1 MCDNCLVKNVA
12 EKQQVI
18 PQNEPLV
25 RFDMQEPA
33 SENEEYRKRRPKLW
47 ELELDLHCSIIG
59 TCVPSI
65 KLRKI
70 YEKVSSSRSDHLS
83 DYQLHNLFV
92 SSAER
97 PQVGI
102 KMLHKYLEKTYAGAI
117 ARSKNLKTEEEL
129 EKFWNDCVKNGEIA
143 AGYWSVM
150 THQHVTSELG
160 NKVFGAVHMFSHLAG
175 RKLQAETV
183 KNKTSRQEV
192 VELKSLLADK
202 ESAVLK
208 LQKKLSAHE
217 VDLSEMRLL
226 LHNEQQSNNDYKQRL
241 ETLTSTS
248 ALTKANKQIK
258 DLEKKLHDYENQ
270 QRIERETS
278 VDDPRLDADLRSPI
292 AEAQQCAESQNGA
305 IPSTSSDTND
315 LPMYSEMDNDLCGR
329 CVLYVGGQSGNQS
342 NFREIVET
350 RNGTFLYHDG
360 GREDSRQRLTTMLG
374 KADAVICPVSCVS
387 HSATHKIK
395 KICTRKE
402 KKMIWIKSPSL
413 AAFNTAL
420 HEVKQEGPVGIVK

>member
-1 MCDNCLVKNVA
+1 MCENCLSKNALTNQQANPEA
-12 EKQQVI
+12 EI
-18 PQNEPLV
+18 FT
-25 RFDMQEPA
+25 RFDIHD
-33 SENEEYRKRRPKLW
+33 SVTENEAYRKRRPKLW

-59 TCVPSI
+59 TCVPLT

-70 YEKVSSSRSDHLS
+70 YEKVSGSGSDHLS

-97 PQVGI
+97 AQVGI
-102 KMLHKYLEKTYAGAI
+102 KMLHKYLEKTYAGAV
-117 ARSKNLKTEEEL
+117 ARSKNLKSEGEL
-129 EKFWNDCVKNGEIA
+129 EGFWDDCVKNGEIA

-150 THQHVTSELG
+150 THQSVTSALG

-175 RKLQAETV
+175 RKLQAETARS
-183 KNKTSRQEV
+183 KTSRKEV
-192 VELKSLLADK
+192 LELKTILARK
-202 ESAVLK
+202 ESDILE
-208 LQKKLSAHE
+208 LQKKLSVKE
-217 VDLSEMRLL
+217 VMQSELRLQL
-226 LHNEQQSNNDYKQRL
+226 RNEQQKNGDYSEQLQTLSSN
-241 ETLTSTS
+241 SV
-248 ALTKANKQIK
+248 LTKANKQIK
-258 DLEKKLHDYENQ
+258 RLEKELHNYRNQ
-270 QRIERETS
+270 DDNESEGVCKKERFVVDSQPLSIDETS
-278 VDDPRLDADLRSPI
+278 QPPI
-292 AEAQQCAESQNGA
+292 PDTTTMERCTEA
-305 IPSTSSDTND
+305 
-315 LPMYSEMDNDLCGR
+315 DNDLCGH

-374 KADAVICPVSCVS
+374 RADAVICPVSCVS

-413 AAFNTAL
+413 AAFNAAL
-420 HEVKQEGPVGIVK
+420 HEVKQEQPVVVSQ